1 MDLPE
6 RKDLDVDDFKSRWQ
20 LSPEQLATT
29 KRTEDELEEPKRDD
43 KYALQP
49 RRMRTHILKRIPIMY
64 DEPPNSQP
72 RFRWVT
78 SEWHFA
84 NPTPEMKKWNEK
96 YRSSLGRMQGS
107 MI

>member
-1 MDLPE
+1 MELNRTHQDLMRQNPLM
-6 RKDLDVDDFKSRWQ
+6 KDVFY
-20 LSPEQLATT
+20 
-29 KRTEDELEEPKRDD
+29 ELEEPERSD

-49 RRMRTHILKRIPIMY
+49 RRMRTHILKRIPIMF

-78 SEWHFA
+78 SEWHYA
-84 NPTPEMKKWNEK
+84 NPTPDMKKWNEK